1 MKYLEK
7 RRETLDEGASRSVDY
22 GRMKTSHIIV
32 VSSAV
37 AIALFVPA
45 FARGGET
52 AQGQAQRG
60 GQGQAVPAA
69 ADAKVLA
76 RVRVRTGHANV
87 HSGPN
92 SGNEVLVLA
101 PKGSVMPMIGR
112 RGEWIQVQLSPELRK
127 TGILMRWYKNETTGW
142 MHDSMVEF
150 LTPEAKPDAK

>member
-1 MKYLEK
+1 MKPLEK
-7 RRETLDEGASRSVDY
+7 RRKTLDEGASRSVDY
-22 GRMKTSHIIV
+22 GLMKTFHITM

-37 AIALFVPA
+37 AIALFLPGLA
-45 FARGGET
+45 WGRER

-76 RVRVRTGHANV
+76 RVRVKAGHANI

-101 PKGSVMPMIGR
+101 PKDTVMPMIGR
-112 RGEWIQVQLSPELRK
+112 RGEWIQVQLASELRK